1 MPPNRTDKKS
11 GDNSPNSAGSANQP
25 RDMRRKLSPHGWSR
39 ASSQLNEAG
48 PLSQGRFGIVGST
61 CSSQRQ
67 GPWVLHTAQ
76 EDLAPFAFAL
86 SSFVFARDVVSK
98 SHSNQDSP
106 KGYNVDYHIDTRY
119 GAQHFAI
126 RATRKSRVK
135 PITPP
140 QPAR

>member
-67 GPWVLHTAQ
+67 DPWVCIDWL
-76 EDLAPFAFAL
+76 
-86 SSFVFARDVVSK
+86 VFRITVPLGLW
-98 SHSNQDSP
+98 HSEP
-106 KGYNVDYHIDTRY
+106 GLV
-119 GAQHFAI
+119 
-126 RATRKSRVK
+126 
-135 PITPP
+135 
-140 QPAR
+140 